1 MVGAKKTLRDNVTI
15 WQEYVGALDSNH
27 HKWNCGTKSL
37 TNSNR
42 NFKVSQQI
50 CPCSYHHYHH
60 VYQCSPAAQLC
71 NYLDNAF
78 TFSVVVTGRFLQVP
92 FSNMWV
98 PQVSVWFIRG
108 CHLVR
113 TLSILNKCMWSS
125 HFLTLL
131 KPAARKAWTIYAWTR
146 IRSLTTAM
154 PVQCST
160 SRAFWPTGSR
170 SLCGSYI
177 SP

>member
-1 MVGAKKTLRDNVTI
+1 MVGAKKTLCDNVTI

-60 VYQCSPAAQLC
+60 VYHCSPAAQLC
-71 NYLDNAF
+71 NSLDNAF
-78 TFSVVVTGRFLQVP
+78 TFSVVVTEFFLQVP

-98 PQVSVWFIRG
+98 LQVSVRFIRG

-131 KPAARKAWTIYAWTR
+131 TPAARKAWKIYAWMR

-154 PVQCST
+154 PVQCSISWT
-160 SRAFWPTGSR
+160 IRSNGGW
-170 SLCGSYI
+170 SLCGSII
-177 SP
+177 S